1 MMQYDQQCTLE
12 FAELQPRFDEYFVE
26 MAVECPYHLPHE
38 ALFYQAL
45 FAPVPERVMEL
56 FLAHGY
62 RRNGNCLYAM
72 HCAACSAC
80 VPIRLHP
87 QGLRLNRN
95 QRRVM
100 KKNQDLEI
108 EIGPVQSSPENLAL
122 CQKFL
127 SRRYP
132 HKNNQAESYYSGFF
146 LTTIVSCMEI
156 RYRLEGRLVG
166 CAIVDV
172 GANWMNAV
180 YFYFDPMESGRSL
193 GTFNILTMADLCRQ
207 YQINVLYLGYYIQS
221 VAAMNYKS
229 RFTPHFLYL
238 DSQWQQVVKDS

>member
-1 MMQYDQQCTLE
+1 MSSPSCKKETGAGLLVRRCENRNWCWDGRAFSLVMIQYDQQCTLE

-95 QRRVM
+95 Q
-100 KKNQDLEI
+100 
-108 EIGPVQSSPENLAL
+108 
-122 CQKFL
+122 
-127 SRRYP
+127 
-132 HKNNQAESYYSGFF
+132 
-146 LTTIVSCMEI
+146 
-156 RYRLEGRLVG
+156 
-166 CAIVDV
+166 
-172 GANWMNAV
+172 
-180 YFYFDPMESGRSL
+180 SGRELLFRLLFDDDCLLYGNSL
-193 GTFNILTMADLCRQ
+193 PVGGKAGRMRHC
-207 YQINVLYLGYYIQS
+207 
-221 VAAMNYKS
+221 
-229 RFTPHFLYL
+229 
-238 DSQWQQVVKDS
+238 